1 MSLFEIILS
10 VIALVVLLPLG
21 ASLLMAVIL
30 DNTDNERLYDE
41 EDS

>member
-30 DNTDNERLYDE
+30 DNNDNEGLYDE

>member
-30 DNTDNERLYDE
+30 DNTDNEGIYDE

>member
-21 ASLLMAVIL
+21 ASLLMNTIL
-30 DNTDNERLYDE
+30 KNTDNEGIYDE
-41 EDS
+41 EGS

>member
-1 MSLFEIILS
+1 VSLFEIILS

-21 ASLLMAVIL
+21 ASLLMAVIF
-30 DNTDNERLYDE
+30 DNTDNEGIYDE